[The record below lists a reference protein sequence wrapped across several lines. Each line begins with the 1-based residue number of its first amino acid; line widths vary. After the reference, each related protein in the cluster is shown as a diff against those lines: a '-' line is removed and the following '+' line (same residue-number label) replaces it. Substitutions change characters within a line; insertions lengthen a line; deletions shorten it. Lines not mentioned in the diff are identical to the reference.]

1 MQAPTRDALPLEL
14 AQTLPRPARAG
25 ALELLAAHKSIGAVL
40 LALTIFGAVYGF
52 ATTLNVGTSPLAAGN
67 ASVASCQVTG
77 SPTGAYTV
85 AYDPALGS
93 YGIAGITVKNLDAG
107 CATKIVSVT
116 LTGAANAILATIS
129 GVVPA
134 GGGSLALS
142 PATAVA
148 ASNVTGVSVGING

>member
-1 MQAPTRDALPLEL
+1 VEL
-14 AQTLPRPARAG
+14 AQTLPRPARAD
-25 ALELLAAHKSIGAVL
+25 AFRLVAAHKSTTALL

-52 ATTLNVGTSPLAAGN
+52 ATTLNVGSSPLAAGN
-67 ASVASCQVTG
+67 ASVASCQAAG

-107 CATKIVSVT
+107 CAAKTVSVT

-142 PATAVA
+142 PGTAVA
-148 ASNVTGVSVGING
+148 AANVTGVSVGING

>member
-1 MQAPTRDALPLEL
+1 VEL
-14 AQTLPRPARAG
+14 ALTLPRPARAG
-25 ALELLAAHKSIGAVL
+25 LRTLVAAHKTASSAL

-52 ATTLNVGTSPLAAGN
+52 AATLNVGASPLAAGN
-67 ASVASCQVTG
+67 ASVVSCQASG

-107 CATKIVSVT
+107 CAAKIVSVT

-142 PATAVA
+142 PGTAVA
-148 ASNVTGVSVGING
+148 AANVTGVSVGING